1 MSDQPEHNP
10 EPQAAAPTQQTLD
23 GAWFRRERER
33 VAIGRRSLAARLG
46 TTESRL
52 NTLEWRRQP
61 VPAEWMTVLRELEF
75 RIPDGAAPQV
85 AAAPEA
91 TPVVVAEVS
100 GSAAAQETSKAAEPP
115 VMVELPVAENPPVAV
130 VESPP
135 VAVVEN
141 PPVAVVESPPGAVVE
156 SPPGAVVESPPV
168 AVAVSPPTVVP
179 ADAQSVVPTATPVI
193 PAEATKVSPA
203 VDFFHGRWLREMR
216 HQQAIPL
223 QFLLHKLVT
232 TEAELYA
239 LERQNI
245 RLPLRW
251 IPRLLKLGILS
262 MEQSKAAARLN
273 VSSQLNGAW
282 LRQQRALLRLTPE
295 ELGRYLRASA
305 VDVRVVESRMWPLPS
320 EWFPIL
326 TALLESRKTGKQ
338 KSSSPSS
345 TSVPPEVASGQKPS
359 SKEASGKQKPLAP
372 PAKPEAKSGPVKPV
386 VNRTAAEATPR
397 PGANFAE
404 TIVEYRLQ
412 LGQHAGLPA
421 VDVMAMIAQDLR
433 LAQGKYALT
442 YDALIA
448 AMKTLLHR

>member
-1 MSDQPEHNP
+1 MSDQPDQNP
-10 EPQAAAPTQQTLD
+10 ERQAAAPAPQTLD

-91 TPVVVAEVS
+91 TPVVLAEVS
-100 GSAAAQETSKAAEPP
+100 GSAAAQEIPKAAQPP
-115 VMVELPVAENPPVAV
+115 VVVEIPVAESPPVAV

-135 VAVVEN
+135 VAVVE
-141 PPVAVVESPPGAVVE
+141 
-156 SPPGAVVESPPV
+156 
-168 AVAVSPPTVVP
+168 SPPTAVP

-193 PAEATKVSPA
+193 PAEATKVPPA
-203 VDFFHGRWLREMR
+203 VDFFHGRWLRERR

-223 QFLLHKLVT
+223 QFLLQKLVT

-262 MEQSKAAARLN
+262 TEEGKAAARLN
-273 VSSQLNGAW
+273 VSSQLHGSW

-305 VDVRVVESRMWPLPS
+305 VDVRLVESRMWPVPS

-326 TALLESRKTGKQ
+326 TALLESRKAAKQ
-338 KSSSPSS
+338 KSTTASS
-345 TSVPPEVASGQKPS
+345 TGAPQPATLRKKTSGPEASGQKEPVV
-359 SKEASGKQKPLAP
+359 Q
-372 PAKPEAKSGPVKPV
+372 PAKPEVKSGPVKPV
-386 VNRTAAEATPR
+386 VKRTPEVTLR

-404 TIVEYRLQ
+404 SIVEYRLQ

-442 YDALIA
+442 YDSLIA

>member
-1 MSDQPEHNP
+1 
-10 EPQAAAPTQQTLD
+10 
-23 GAWFRRERER
+23 
-33 VAIGRRSLAARLG
+33 VAVV
-46 TTESRL
+46 ES
-52 NTLEWRRQP
+52 
-61 VPAEWMTVLRELEF
+61 
-75 RIPDGAAPQV
+75 
-85 AAAPEA
+85 
-91 TPVVVAEVS
+91 
-100 GSAAAQETSKAAEPP
+100 
-115 VMVELPVAENPPVAV
+115 PPVAV

-135 VAVVEN
+135 VAVVES
-141 PPVAVVESPPGAVVE
+141 PPVAVVESPPVAVVE
-156 SPPGAVVESPPV
+156 SPPTA
-168 AVAVSPPTVVP
+168 VP

-193 PAEATKVSPA
+193 PAEATKVPPA
-203 VDFFHGRWLREMR
+203 VDFFHGRWLRERR

-223 QFLLHKLVT
+223 QFLLQKLVT

-262 MEQSKAAARLN
+262 TEEGKAAARLN
-273 VSSQLNGAW
+273 VSSQLHGSW

-305 VDVRVVESRMWPLPS
+305 VDVRLVESRMWPVPS

-326 TALLESRKTGKQ
+326 TALLESRKAAKQ
-338 KSSSPSS
+338 KSTTASS
-345 TSVPPEVASGQKPS
+345 TGAPQPATLRKKTSGPEASGQKEPVV
-359 SKEASGKQKPLAP
+359 Q
-372 PAKPEAKSGPVKPV
+372 PAKPEVKSGPVKPV
-386 VNRTAAEATPR
+386 VKRTPEVTLR

-404 TIVEYRLQ
+404 SIVEYRLQ

-442 YDALIA
+442 YDSLIA

>member
-1 MSDQPEHNP
+1 MSDQPEQNL

-61 VPAEWMTVLRELEF
+61 VPAEWMTVLRDLEF
-75 RIPDGAAPQV
+75 RIPEGVVPQAAVAVLEVPVERIPENVPAAPV
-85 AAAPEA
+85 ANAVVDSSASAAAPEIPKA
-91 TPVVVAEVS
+91 KEPPVVVSIPTA
-100 GSAAAQETSKAAEPP
+100 
-115 VMVELPVAENPPVAV
+115 
-130 VESPP
+130 ESPP
-135 VAVVEN
+135 VEVK
-141 PPVAVVESPPGAVVE
+141 ESPLA
-156 SPPGAVVESPPV
+156 A
-168 AVAVSPPTVVP
+168 VP
-179 ADAQSVVPTATPVI
+179 ADAQSVVPTATPGTV
-193 PAEATKVSPA
+193 AETDPVLPA
-203 VDFFHGRWLREMR
+203 VDFFHGRWLRQMR
-216 HQQAIPL
+216 HQMAIPL
-223 QFLLHKLVT
+223 QLLLHKLVT

-282 LRQQRALLRLTPE
+282 LRQQRALLKLTPE

-326 TALLESRKTGKQ
+326 TALLEGRKRGKQ
-338 KSSSPSS
+338 KLSSAWSTSASPSA
-345 TSVPPEVASGQKPS
+345 ASSQRQS
-359 SKEASGKQKPLAP
+359 IKEATGKREPVAHPEQ
-372 PAKPEAKSGPVKPV
+372 PEAKSGPVKTV
-386 VNRTAAEATPR
+386 AHKATTGVMR
-397 PGANFAE
+397 SAGSNFAE

-433 LAQGKYALT
+433 LAQGKYALS

-448 AMKTLLHR
+448 AMKTLLNR

>member
-115 VMVELPVAENPPVAV
+115 VMVELPVAENPPV
-130 VESPP
+130 
-135 VAVVEN
+135 
-141 PPVAVVESPPGAVVE
+141 AVVE

-338 KSSSPSS
+338 KSSFPSS

>member
-1 MSDQPEHNP
+1 MSDQPDQNP
-10 EPQAAAPTQQTLD
+10 ERQAAAPQTLD

-91 TPVVVAEVS
+91 TPVVLAEVS
-100 GSAAAQETSKAAEPP
+100 GSAAAQEIPKAAQPP
-115 VMVELPVAENPPVAV
+115 VVVEIPVAESPPVAV

-135 VAVVEN
+135 TA
-141 PPVAVVESPPGAVVE
+141 
-156 SPPGAVVESPPV
+156 
-168 AVAVSPPTVVP
+168 VP

-193 PAEATKVSPA
+193 PAEATKVPPA
-203 VDFFHGRWLREMR
+203 VDFFHGRWLRERR

-223 QFLLHKLVT
+223 QFLLQKLVT

-262 MEQSKAAARLN
+262 TEEGKAAARLN
-273 VSSQLNGAW
+273 VSSQLHGSW

-305 VDVRVVESRMWPLPS
+305 VDVRLVESRMWPVPS

-326 TALLESRKTGKQ
+326 TALLESRKAAKQ
-338 KSSSPSS
+338 KSTSASS
-345 TSVPPEVASGQKPS
+345 TGAPQPATLRKKTSGPEASGQKEPVV
-359 SKEASGKQKPLAP
+359 Q
-372 PAKPEAKSGPVKPV
+372 PAKPEVKSGPVKPV
-386 VNRTAAEATPR
+386 VKRTPEVTLR

-404 TIVEYRLQ
+404 SIVEYRLQ

-442 YDALIA
+442 YDSLIA

>member
-1 MSDQPEHNP
+1 MSDQPDQNP
-10 EPQAAAPTQQTLD
+10 ERQAAAPQTLD

-91 TPVVVAEVS
+91 TPVVLAEVS
-100 GSAAAQETSKAAEPP
+100 GSAAAQEIPKAAEPP
-115 VMVELPVAENPPVAV
+115 VVVEIPVAESPPVAV

-135 VAVVEN
+135 VAVVES
-141 PPVAVVESPPGAVVE
+141 PPVAVVESPPVAVVE
-156 SPPGAVVESPPV
+156 SPPTA
-168 AVAVSPPTVVP
+168 VP

-193 PAEATKVSPA
+193 PAEATKVPPA
-203 VDFFHGRWLREMR
+203 VDFFHGRWLRERR

-223 QFLLHKLVT
+223 QFLLQKLVT

-262 MEQSKAAARLN
+262 TEEGKAAARLN
-273 VSSQLNGAW
+273 VSSQLHGSW

-305 VDVRVVESRMWPLPS
+305 VDVRLVESRMWPVPS

-326 TALLESRKTGKQ
+326 TALLESRKAAKQ
-338 KSSSPSS
+338 KSTTASS
-345 TSVPPEVASGQKPS
+345 TGAPQPATLRKKTSGPEASGQKEPVV
-359 SKEASGKQKPLAP
+359 Q
-372 PAKPEAKSGPVKPV
+372 PAKPEVKSGPVKPV
-386 VNRTAAEATPR
+386 VKRTPEVTLR

-404 TIVEYRLQ
+404 SIVEYRLQ

-442 YDALIA
+442 YDSLIA

>member
-1 MSDQPEHNP
+1 MSDQPDQNP
-10 EPQAAAPTQQTLD
+10 ERQAAAPQTLD

-91 TPVVVAEVS
+91 TPVVLAEVS
-100 GSAAAQETSKAAEPP
+100 GSAAAQEIPKAAQPP
-115 VMVELPVAENPPVAV
+115 VVVEIPVAESPPVAV

-135 VAVVEN
+135 VAVVE
-141 PPVAVVESPPGAVVE
+141 
-156 SPPGAVVESPPV
+156 
-168 AVAVSPPTVVP
+168 SPPTAVP

-193 PAEATKVSPA
+193 PAEATKVPPA
-203 VDFFHGRWLREMR
+203 VDFFHGRWLRERR

-223 QFLLHKLVT
+223 QFLLQKLVT

-262 MEQSKAAARLN
+262 TEEGKAAARLN
-273 VSSQLNGAW
+273 VSSQLHGSW

-305 VDVRVVESRMWPLPS
+305 VDVRLVESRMWPVPS

-326 TALLESRKTGKQ
+326 TALLESRKAAKQ
-338 KSSSPSS
+338 KSTTASS
-345 TSVPPEVASGQKPS
+345 TGAPQPATLRKKTSGPEASGQKEPVV
-359 SKEASGKQKPLAP
+359 Q
-372 PAKPEAKSGPVKPV
+372 PAKPEVKSGPVKPV
-386 VNRTAAEATPR
+386 VKRTPEVTLR

-404 TIVEYRLQ
+404 SIVEYRLQ

-442 YDALIA
+442 YDSLIA